1 MDTPMREDKA
11 ELELQEYL
19 KGGPKAEVSMVQELK
34 DEGQTAEEI
43 LEFLQCFA

>member
-1 MDTPMREDKA
+1 MDTRMREDKA

-19 KGGPKAEVSMVQELK
+19 KGGPESMISMVQEFK
-34 DEGQTAEEI
+34 EEGQTAEEI